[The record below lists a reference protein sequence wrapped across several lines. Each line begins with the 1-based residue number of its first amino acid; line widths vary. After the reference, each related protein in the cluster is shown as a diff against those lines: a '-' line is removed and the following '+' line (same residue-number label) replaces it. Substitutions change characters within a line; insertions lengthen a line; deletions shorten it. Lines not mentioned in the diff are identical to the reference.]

1 MSERTFSVGSL
12 EARHFPDHTMELD
25 ANGNRQRYEL
35 PGKVQIGVQ
44 VDGVFVPLAERK
56 AAGLFS
62 DIERAK
68 QAAEADA
75 GSTEV

>member
-1 MSERTFSVGSL
+1 MSERTLSVGSL

-35 PGKVQIGVQ
+35 PGKVQIGVT

-68 QAAEADA
+68 QNAEADK
-75 GSTEV
+75 STTEE